1 MNSRAAFGA
10 VLCIVFVI
18 MAGCASPES
27 IEGQLRANNLKYLC
41 FSSNTDKARI
51 LATNAAML
59 HAIQP
64 RHGYYSSDTY
74 MNYARMFSL
83 AKNSGDDCAAA
94 VLYQKAVY
102 WWIVDQEDTSAKT
115 SDMSARLA
123 QLTPQSMK
131 EWIEERDTKA
141 LQLIMSGP
149 FVSQITNRVEEITP
163 ELLDSMVDEWAGGR
177 RATGRTEGRDREK

>member
-1 MNSRAAFGA
+1 MKSSAAVGS
-10 VLCIVFVI
+10 VLCIVFAI
-18 MAGCASPES
+18 TAGCVSRVG
-27 IEGQLRANNLKYLC
+27 IEGQLKANNVRYLC
-41 FSSNTDKARI
+41 FTSNRDKARV
-51 LATNAAML
+51 LATNEAML
-59 HAIQP
+59 HAMQP
-64 RHGYYSSDTY
+64 RQGYFSSDTY

-83 AKNSGDDCAAA
+83 AKSSGDDCAAA

-102 WWIVDQEDTSAKT
+102 WWIVDQEDGSTTASNI
-115 SDMSARLA
+115 SARLA
-123 QLTPQSMK
+123 QMTPGSMK
-131 EWIEERDTKA
+131 EWIDERDAHA